1 MQPPFYILC
10 AHSTS
15 VPALP
20 NPALVHTAVQYHYA
34 DDDPLAIVPH
44 PGEQVLVLDYD
55 ASDSNTSA
63 LPTVQSI
70 SPSVAVTNVRD
81 EEAPGAAAA
90 AADEGDLT
98 RNDRMFIIETT
109 AALDRFAPSTC
120 PTRLLTA
127 ARPMDGSM
135 GERKPAH
142 AVLAQFK
149 QRSVLPMRL
158 QVATNKPTIET
169 PFCAELCCIHP
180 QRRPHHLLNHLRRP
194 SELCVVVQ
202 VTAVYN
208 R

>member
-20 NPALVHTAVQYHYA
+20 NPALVHTTVQYHYA

-44 PGEQVLVLDYD
+44 TGEQVLVLDYD
-55 ASDSNTSA
+55 SSDSNTSA

-109 AALDRFAPSTC
+109 AALDRFAPTKC

-149 QRSVLPMRL
+149 QRNAVLRRALLYPSS
-158 QVATNKPTIET
+158 ET
-169 PFCAELCCIHP
+169 PTPPVKPFATAE
-180 QRRPHHLLNHLRRP
+180 
-194 SELCVVVQ
+194 
-202 VTAVYN
+202 
-208 R
+208 